1 MLPFLCVLLALDV
14 LTNSCKNYLQ
24 QYKNFYL
31 YFEIIFKNKIK
42 IAIVL
47 FTSHVPVFFGL
58 AGIIL
63 EIMSLNFVFYHNLHT
78 ANEPPNLKNL
88 A

>member
-14 LTNSCKNYLQ
+14 LTNSCKNCLQ

-47 FTSHVPVFFGL
+47 FTSHVPVFVL
-58 AGIIL
+58 
-63 EIMSLNFVFYHNLHT
+63 V
-78 ANEPPNLKNL
+78 
-88 A
+88 